1 MTDLLTYNSAKI
13 EHSNDYSDDTY
24 VAIMYLAPAKLSGKN
39 FCAWASPGC
48 ILACLNTAGRAA
60 IFPPIA
66 IARKKRSDLFNNNRR
81 AFKAQLIKEIAAH
94 VRRAQRKGL
103 RPAVRLN
110 GTSDLL
116 WERIFPDIF
125 DTFPEVQFYDY
136 TKYPQRFRNNLPNNY
151 HLTFSLSERDDSE
164 AEALAWLHSG
174 GNVAIVFDTP
184 KGQPLPESW
193 NGYQVIDADI
203 HDERFKDP
211 AGSVAGLRAKGKAI
225 NDTSGFVQLAQAA

>member
-13 EHSNDYSDDTY
+13 EHSNDYSEDTY
-24 VAIMYLAPAKLSGKN
+24 VAIMYLAPAGKSGKQL
-39 FCAWASPGC
+39 CPWRSKGC
-48 ILACLNTAGRAA
+48 ETVCLDTAGRAA
-60 IFPPIA
+60 IFKA
-66 IARKKRSDLFNNNRR
+66 IPAARKRRADLFNTDRR

-125 DTFPEVQFYDY
+125 TTFKHVRFYDY
-136 TKYPQRFRNNLPNNY
+136 TKYPLRFRNNLPNNY

-164 AEALAWLHSG
+164 AEALAWL
-174 GNVAIVFDTP
+174 
-184 KGQPLPESW
+184 E
-193 NGYQVIDADI
+193 
-203 HDERFKDP
+203 
-211 AGSVAGLRAKGKAI
+211 SVAM
-225 NDTSGFVQLAQAA
+225 SP